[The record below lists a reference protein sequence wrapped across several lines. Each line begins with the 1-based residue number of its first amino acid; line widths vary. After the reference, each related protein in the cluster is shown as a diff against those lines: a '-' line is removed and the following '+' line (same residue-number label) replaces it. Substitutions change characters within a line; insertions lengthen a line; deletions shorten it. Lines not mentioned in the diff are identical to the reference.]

1 MSTEPTT
8 ERLDR
13 LQAEVAQL
21 RELAMMQT
29 ALLQIIAI
37 KLGIGPKEFQG
48 LSPKPIPTPFDLM
61 DGLKKRDQAAEL

>member
-1 MSTEPTT
+1 MSDAQNEKF
-8 ERLDR
+8 DR
-13 LQAEVAQL
+13 LQAEVSQL

-61 DGLKKRDQAAEL
+61 DELKKRDQAAGL